1 VDVPGRPDESD
12 QDGCTDG
19 VRLGVMTTESADRA
33 FAGNDMSAARWFA
46 EQPAWW
52 EDHYAGAVDQAVEF
66 LSGDGISLAGS
77 RVLDL
82 GCGDGIISL
91 GLLRRGGAAEVT
103 GIDLV
108 DVDLPFLQRV
118 ATAHGEPALREDER
132 LRFRRSE
139 PDMVPLPDESVDIV
153 TAWSVFEH
161 VSEPAKLLADV
172 KRVLRPGGVLFIQI
186 WPMFNSEH
194 GSHLWPWFDVPFQHH
209 VLDDAQ
215 MREHLRGRIGDAQL
229 AEAMYD
235 LYKSCNGATVDD
247 LQAALVDAGL
257 YLAKVELQS
266 NAFHVPPELQRVPI
280 SKLGIS
286 GVKLLA
292 VRQ

>member
-1 VDVPGRPDESD
+1 
-12 QDGCTDG
+12 
-19 VRLGVMTTESADRA
+19 MTTENADRA

-46 EQPAWW
+46 EQPGWW
-52 EDHYAGAVDQAVEF
+52 ADHFAGAVDQAVEF
-66 LSGDGISLAGS
+66 LGGDGISLAGS
-77 RVLDL
+77 KVLDL

-108 DVDLPFLQRV
+108 DVDLPFLQRI
-118 ATAHGEPALREDER
+118 AAENGEQPLTADEP
-132 LRFRRSE
+132 LRFLRSE
-139 PDMVPLPDESVDIV
+139 PDLVPLPDASVDIV

-161 VSEPAKLLADV
+161 VTEPARLLADV

-186 WPMFNSEH
+186 WPMYNSEH

-209 VLDDAQ
+209 VLDDDA
-215 MREHLRGRIGDAQL
+215 MRAHLRERTGDAEL
-229 AEAMYD
+229 AEAMFD

-247 LQAALVDAGL
+247 LQTAIVDADL

-266 NAFHVPPELQRVPI
+266 SAFHVPPQLQRVPI

-292 VRQ
+292 VNQ

>member
-1 VDVPGRPDESD
+1 
-12 QDGCTDG
+12 
-19 VRLGVMTTESADRA
+19 MTTESADRA
-33 FAGNDMSAARWFA
+33 FAGNDQSAARWFA
-46 EQPAWW
+46 EKPGWW
-52 EDHYAGAVDQAVEF
+52 EDHFAGAVDQAVEF
-66 LSGDGISLAGS
+66 LGGDGIPVAGAK
-77 RVLDL
+77 VLDL

-91 GLLRRGGAAEVT
+91 GLLRRGGAAQVT

-108 DVDLPFLQRV
+108 DVDLPFLQRM
-118 ATAHGEPALREDER
+118 AAEHGEPPLREDEP
-132 LRFRRSE
+132 LRFLRSE
-139 PDMVPLPDESVDIV
+139 PDMVPLPDGSVDLV

-161 VSEPAKLLADV
+161 VREPAALLADI
-172 KRVLRPGGVLFIQI
+172 KRVLRPGGVLFIQV
-186 WPMFNSEH
+186 WPLYHSEH
-194 GSHLWPWFDVPFQHH
+194 GSHLWPWFDKPFQHH
-209 VLDDAQ
+209 VLDDAA
-215 MREHLRGRIGDAQL
+215 MRAHLEGRTGDAQL
-229 AEAMYD
+229 AEAMFD

-266 NAFHVPPELQRVPI
+266 DAFHVPPELQRVPV

>member
-1 VDVPGRPDESD
+1 
-12 QDGCTDG
+12 
-19 VRLGVMTTESADRA
+19 MTTESADRA

-46 EQPAWW
+46 EQPGWW
-52 EDHYAGAVDQAVEF
+52 EDHFAGAVDQAVEF
-66 LSGDGISLAGS
+66 LSGDGIPLAGS

-108 DVDLPFLQRV
+108 DVEVPFLQRM
-118 ATAHGEPALREDER
+118 AAEHGEPPLRDDEP
-132 LRFRRSE
+132 LRFLRSE
-139 PDMVPLPDESVDIV
+139 PDLVPLPDESVDIV

-161 VSEPAKLLADV
+161 VTEPARLLADV

-186 WPMFNSEH
+186 WPMYNSEH

-209 VLDDAQ
+209 VLDDDAMQ
-215 MREHLRGRIGDAQL
+215 EHLRGPIGDPRLSQ
-229 AEAMYD
+229 AMYD

-247 LQAALVDAGL
+247 LQAAVVDAGL

-266 NAFHVPPELQRVPI
+266 EAFHVPPQLQRVPV
-280 SKLGIS
+280 SQLGIS

-292 VRQ
+292 VRR